1 MMARVIA
8 GCFFPFISWL
18 RKKPRRGDEGM
29 NETDEWHDAKTVFD
43 LFACDSTR
51 MSFTK
56 RLCTVFGIEGVHLC
70 VREIGERR
78 RDIHEI
84 CPLDF
89 IFEIFHFTT
98 KVRCKDFEYPSIR
111 ILVCH

>member
-29 NETDEWHDAKTVFD
+29 NETDEWHDAKTMFD

-56 RLCTVFGIEGVHLC
+56 RLCTVFGI
-70 VREIGERR
+70 
-78 RDIHEI
+78 
-84 CPLDF
+84 
-89 IFEIFHFTT
+89 
-98 KVRCKDFEYPSIR
+98 
-111 ILVCH
+111 